1 MKYWAPFL
9 PHYGTLTKLITR
21 RGIQIGE
28 ECRRIA
34 KERALWDLNGK
45 IRVNHTATLCLSDTL
60 TTESLLQ

>member
-45 IRVNHTATLCLSDTL
+45 IRV
-60 TTESLLQ
+60 